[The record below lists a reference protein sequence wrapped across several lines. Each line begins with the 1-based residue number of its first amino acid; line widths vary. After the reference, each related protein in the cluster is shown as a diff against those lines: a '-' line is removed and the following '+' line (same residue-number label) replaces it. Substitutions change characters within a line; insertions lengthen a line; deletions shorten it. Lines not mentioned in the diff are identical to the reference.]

1 MNSILKEPEKLASGS
16 AISSRKSTI
25 PGTRFLRF
33 LGYNRFFIFVLL
45 SLSLHCFFIPAVSS
59 SHKNYPNFE
68 DNPLLTDRMRSKI
81 VDYLIPLHHPI
92 KATLDSIFSQSRV
105 LENERTLVAAGF
117 EILVPPLPN
126 SYIIVARHPEVPG
139 YVFKLHL
146 DSETRSRKNQPHWI
160 WLVRRCVEA
169 KKIRKVIKHKKI
181 RHFSV
186 PDKWLF
192 IPPAYPYSSAPN
204 PQPMIVVETDMEL
217 VSYEQSELMWKTGI
231 TTEHLDE
238 LYSIIKH
245 GYGGHSVL
253 YLPSNIPFTKNNK
266 FAFVDTEGPQ
276 SDGLKLKMIKK
287 FLSKEMQKYWDTL
300 IKF

>member
-1 MNSILKEPEKLASGS
+1 MNSILKKPEKLASGS
-16 AISSRKSTI
+16 TINSHRSTI
-25 PGTRFLRF
+25 LGARFLRF
-33 LGYNRFFIFVLL
+33 LRYNRFYIFVLL
-45 SLSLHCFFIPAVSS
+45 SLSLNCFSIPAISS
-59 SHKNYPNFE
+59 VHKHYPNFE

-81 VDYLIPLHHPI
+81 ANYLIPLNHPI

-117 EILVPPLPN
+117 DVLVPPLPN

-139 YVFKLHL
+139 YVFKFHL
-146 DSETRSRKNQPHWI
+146 DSETRSRKKRPHWV

-169 KKIRKVIKHKKI
+169 KKIRKIIKRKKI
-181 RHFSV
+181 RYFSV

-192 IPPAYPYSSAPN
+192 LPPVYPFSSASN

-217 VSYEQSELMWKTGI
+217 VSNAESKSMWKNGI
-231 TTEHLDE
+231 TTKHLDE

-253 YLPSNIPFTKNNK
+253 YLTSNIPFTKNNK
-266 FAFVDTEGPQ
+266 FAFIDTEGPQ
-276 SDGLKLKMIKK
+276 SDNLKLKFIKR
-287 FLSKEMQKYWDTL
+287 FLSKEMQDHWDKL
-300 IKF
+300 IQ